1 MNIGYRIQKSKKKA
15 ELHITYSLI
24 LTIKLEK
31 FAPYF
36 LLSICM
42 QKKRQSKVWNGLLI
56 FMFIMTFYEYFLK
69 DTFF

>member
-42 QKKRQSKVWNGLLI
+42 QNKAAKSLEWTLDFYVYNDLL
-56 FMFIMTFYEYFLK
+56 
-69 DTFF
+69 

>member
-42 QKKRQSKVWNGLLI
+42 QKKAAKSLEWTLDFYVYNDLL
-56 FMFIMTFYEYFLK
+56 
-69 DTFF
+69 